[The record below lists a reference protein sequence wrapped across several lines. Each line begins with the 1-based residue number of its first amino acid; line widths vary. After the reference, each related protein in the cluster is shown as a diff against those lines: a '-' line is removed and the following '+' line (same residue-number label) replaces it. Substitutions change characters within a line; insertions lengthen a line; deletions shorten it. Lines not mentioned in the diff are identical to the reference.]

1 MNQKEFDALL
11 NQRLAKIKDILQS
24 KGTGYSFN
32 NDRLHNF
39 KVAAR
44 ITGESSPQALW
55 GMALKHLVSME
66 DLIKG
71 RLENTR
77 GNVDEKLGDMI
88 NYLILLEALFEDI
101 RNI

>member
-1 MNQKEFDALL
+1 MNQKEFDELL